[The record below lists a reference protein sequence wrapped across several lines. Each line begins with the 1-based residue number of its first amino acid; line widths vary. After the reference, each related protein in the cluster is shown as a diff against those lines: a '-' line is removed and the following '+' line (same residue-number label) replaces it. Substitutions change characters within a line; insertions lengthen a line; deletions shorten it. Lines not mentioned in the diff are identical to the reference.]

1 MKRIDLIYD
10 AVKKLDKGDGIT
22 TTEISDY
29 LNLERSNVSKDL
41 NLLVKD
47 NLLYKNNSRPVKYFL
62 DNHNSTD
69 IVKQSSMDQLAYLYP
84 SLAPALKLAKTA
96 ILYPPNGMNCLI
108 IGDTGVGK
116 SMLAYL
122 MYEYASL
129 LDTTKNMPFLH
140 FNCSDYSNNVQLL
153 SSHLFGVKKGTFTG
167 AANDKAGLI
176 EQADGGIL
184 FLDEIHNLPSEG
196 QEMLFVF
203 MDTGYFKRFGEVS
216 HKIKSSA
223 RIICA
228 TNKDINASLLD
239 TFIRRIPIKIYLP
252 GLNERLIEER
262 LTLIEY
268 FLKEESLKLNKPV
281 LISYNSMLCLLSYDC
296 PYNIGQLKNDI
307 TLAVANAYSDY
318 FINNKKQIKINS
330 PDLPDNLR
338 SKLNQSLPKENK
350 LLSSLKSLD
359 GYFTYDENTEI
370 TSHSFLKQKQTIL
383 KSFKNLIININI
395 AITNKNTANNSIV
408 TIFNDYLAAIK
419 DNMSKYHFNLNN
431 SAYEDAYKNLILM
444 NNEIKA
450 FFTDD
455 ILNNFFHIHIDM
467 IYDRI
472 NLININPLPIITKL
486 KEFYPKYYSIA
497 LKFKYIIEE
506 TYNINLSNIE
516 ILFLVILVTYI
527 YEK

>member
-1 MKRIDLIYD
+1 MKRIDLIY
-10 AVKKLDKGDGIT
+10 AAMQKLDNSDGIT
-22 TTEISDY
+22 TIEISDY

-41 NLLVKD
+41 NLLVK
-47 NLLYKNNSRPVKYFL
+47 NNFLYKNKSRPVKYFL
-62 DNHNSTD
+62 NNHNNTD
-69 IVKQSSMDQLAYLYP
+69 IVKQPSMNQLAYLYP
-84 SLAPALKLAKTA
+84 SLIPALKLAKTS

-122 MYEYASL
+122 IHEYANSL
-129 LDTTKNMPFLH
+129 HTTKDIPFIH
-140 FNCSDYSNNVQLL
+140 FNCSDYSNNIQLL

-167 AANDKAGLI
+167 ANNDRAGLI

-223 RIICA
+223 RVICS

-252 GLNERLIEER
+252 GLDERLIEER
-262 LTLIEY
+262 LTLMEY
-268 FLKEESLKLNKPV
+268 FLKKESLKLGKPV
-281 LISYNSMLCLLSYDC
+281 LVSYNSMLCLLSYDC

-330 PDLPDNLR
+330 PDLPDNLKN
-338 SKLNQSLPKENK
+338 KLNQTLTKEKK
-350 LLSSLKSLD
+350 LLNSLKSLN
-359 GYFTYDENTEI
+359 GYFTYDENTKI

-383 KSFKNLIININI
+383 ESFKNLITNIMI
-395 AITNKNTANNSIV
+395 AINGKDVTNTSIV
-408 TIFNDYLAAIK
+408 TIFNDYLTTVK
-419 DNMSKYHFNLNN
+419 NNMSNYHFNLNN
-431 SAYEDAYKNLILM
+431 TAYEDVHKNLIII
-444 NNEIKA
+444 NNEIKT

-472 NLININPLPIITKL
+472 NLINTNSLTTINKL
-486 KEFYPKYYSIA
+486 KEIFPNHYSMA
-497 LKFKYIIEE
+497 LEFKHIIEE
-506 TYNINLSNIE
+506 TYNVNLSHIE
-516 ILFLVILVTYI
+516 ILFLVILVIYI

>member
-1 MKRIDLIYD
+1 MKRIKLIYD
-10 AVKKLDKGDGIT
+10 TIKKLDNATGIT
-22 TTEISDY
+22 TKKISDY

-62 DNHNSTD
+62 NNPNNLDISTN
-69 IVKQSSMDQLAYLYP
+69 SSMDQLSYFYP
-84 SLAPALKLAKTA
+84 SLTHALKLSKTA

-116 SMLAYL
+116 SMLASL
-122 MYEYASL
+122 MHEYASSL
-129 LDTTKNMPFLH
+129 NTTKDIPFLH

-167 AANDKAGLI
+167 ATKDKSGLI

-196 QEMLFVF
+196 QEMLFIF

-228 TNKDINASLLD
+228 TNKDINTSLLD

-252 GLNERLIEER
+252 SLNERSLEER
-262 LTLIEY
+262 LVLIES
-268 FLKEESLKLNKPV
+268 FLKQESQKLNKPI
-281 LISYNSMLCLLSYDC
+281 LISYNSILCFLSYDC

-318 FINNKKQIKINS
+318 LINNKKQVKINS
-330 PDLPDNLR
+330 LDLPDNLQ
-338 SKLNQSLPKENK
+338 SKLSQP
-350 LLSSLKSLD
+350 LLSEKNLLNCLNNLN
-359 GYFTYDENTEI
+359 GYFIYDNNTKI
-370 TSHSFLKQKQTIL
+370 TNHSFLKYKQSIL
-383 KSFKNLIININI
+383 NSFKDLITNINNSLK
-395 AITNKNTANNSIV
+395 NKHLNNSTLV
-408 TIFNDYLAAIK
+408 DSFNDYLITIK
-419 DNMSKYHFNLNN
+419 NNIPNYHYNLNN
-431 SAYEDAYKNLILM
+431 SAYESLYENLI
-444 NNEIKA
+444 NINERTKT

-455 ILNNFFHIHIDM
+455 ILNNFFHIHIDL
-467 IYDRI
+467 IYERI
-472 NLININPLPIITKL
+472 NLININCTPIINKL
-486 KEFYPKYYSIA
+486 KKLYPDYYSLT
-497 LKFKYIIEE
+497 LKFKYNIEE
-506 TYNINLSNIE
+506 IYNVNLSDIE
-516 ILFLVILVTYI
+516 ILFLIVLVAYI
-527 YEK
+527 SN